1 MASLWERW
9 TMAELGEPPRV
20 LRRSAEVFSLLTV
33 AGLLL
38 YGTVWSCYNSFYDT
52 FGLEPEDVGVT
63 YARTISRAAIGF
75 LTLLLIIGLV
85 LFLLVNPLKSGQ
97 VGRRASAAAR
107 WFAFAVISLLTLA
120 VYFMSGLLP
129 DSYDETG
136 YHGRHTLLKA
146 VVIVVLGSASLL
158 SVMLAVLRPTRWS
171 QIIATVWGKL
181 WRAPNGTQ
189 SGFKDMVVRAAPA
202 ILAVVLVAFVALPM
216 AVGARL
222 ATNVKAGS
230 LVVGYGLIP
239 RLVLDIEVIPVE
251 ATWIGMPKPAGL
263 SSDSSIVLLGQ
274 ANGTT
279 VLYDRIG
286 RRVYRVPSGNLLL
299 SSKPPSEL
307 PPARGPWLQLL

>member
-1 MASLWERW
+1 MAKW
-9 TMAELGEPPRV
+9 
-20 LRRSAEVFSLLTV
+20 
-33 AGLLL
+33 
-38 YGTVWSCYNSFYDT
+38 
-52 FGLEPEDVGVT
+52 
-63 YARTISRAAIGF
+63 ARG
-75 LTLLLIIGLV
+75 
-85 LFLLVNPLKSGQ
+85 
-97 VGRRASAAAR
+97 ASAAAR
-107 WFAFAVISLLTLA
+107 WFAFAVISVFTLA

-146 VVIVVLGSASLL
+146 MVLVVLGSASLL
-158 SVMLAVLRPTRWS
+158 SVMLAVLWPTRWS
-171 QIIATVWGKL
+171 QIIATVWGRL
-181 WRAPNGTQ
+181 WTTPNRTQ

-286 RRVYRVPSGNLLL
+286 HRVYRVPSGNLLL
-299 SSKPPSEL
+299 SSKPPSES
-307 PPARGPWLQLL
+307 PPARGPWLHLL